1 MSPVLQHH
9 PAEPAHDLIR
19 RNGTSNDPAICKLNV
34 DAAREEEECY
44 RGNRRRSIGKM
55 NAVFHPWPIR
65 EFRDRSDG
73 IPESGVQG
81 RFSSAHEIKHGGLS
95 YRAETMDGLEA
106 HLGEGGQLGH
116 HNSAISR
123 CRFRRA
129 GATGGGREGRP
140 RQSRILR
147 AAAGSSIAARIR
159 IRPPQRGH
167 SSTSTAKI
175 LAISWDQL

>member
-1 MSPVLQHH
+1 M
-9 PAEPAHDLIR
+9 E
-19 RNGTSNDPAICKLNV
+19 
-34 DAAREEEECY
+34 
-44 RGNRRRSIGKM
+44 
-55 NAVFHPWPIR
+55 
-65 EFRDRSDG
+65 
-73 IPESGVQG
+73 
-81 RFSSAHEIKHGGLS
+81 
-95 YRAETMDGLEA
+95 GLEA
-106 HLGEGGQLGH
+106 NLGEGVPLGR

-147 AAAGSSIAARIR
+147 ATAGSSIAARIR

>member
-1 MSPVLQHH
+1 MQLNSPKTTPLHT
-9 PAEPAHDLIR
+9 
-19 RNGTSNDPAICKLNV
+19 G
-34 DAAREEEECY
+34 
-44 RGNRRRSIGKM
+44 SIGKS
-55 NAVFHPWPIR
+55 NAVFHPWRIR

-73 IPESGVQG
+73 IPESGREDTIFRRAG
-81 RFSSAHEIKHGGLS
+81 PFSGEFKHGGLS
-95 YRAETMDGLEA
+95 YRDETMDGLEA
-106 HLGEGGQLGH
+106 HLGECGQLGH
-116 HNSAISR
+116 HNSAGSR

-147 AAAGSSIAARIR
+147 ATEGSSIAPRIR

-175 LAISWDQL
+175 LAISWDPIPIRAAS

>member
-1 MSPVLQHH
+1 V
-9 PAEPAHDLIR
+9 E
-19 RNGTSNDPAICKLNV
+19 
-34 DAAREEEECY
+34 
-44 RGNRRRSIGKM
+44 
-55 NAVFHPWPIR
+55 
-65 EFRDRSDG
+65 
-73 IPESGVQG
+73 
-81 RFSSAHEIKHGGLS
+81 
-95 YRAETMDGLEA
+95 GLEA
-106 HLGEGGQLGH
+106 HLGEGVPLGR

-129 GATGGGREGRP
+129 GATGGGREDRP

-147 AAAGSSIAARIR
+147 ATAGSSIAARIH

>member
-1 MSPVLQHH
+1 
-9 PAEPAHDLIR
+9 
-19 RNGTSNDPAICKLNV
+19 
-34 DAAREEEECY
+34 
-44 RGNRRRSIGKM
+44 
-55 NAVFHPWPIR
+55 
-65 EFRDRSDG
+65 
-73 IPESGVQG
+73 
-81 RFSSAHEIKHGGLS
+81 
-95 YRAETMDGLEA
+95 MDGLEA

-147 AAAGSSIAARIR
+147 ATAGSSIAARIR

-167 SSTSTAKI
+167 SSTTHPRRKFSPSVGTSSNCAHAGLLFRSCLDVRRI
-175 LAISWDQL
+175 PRETEQSP